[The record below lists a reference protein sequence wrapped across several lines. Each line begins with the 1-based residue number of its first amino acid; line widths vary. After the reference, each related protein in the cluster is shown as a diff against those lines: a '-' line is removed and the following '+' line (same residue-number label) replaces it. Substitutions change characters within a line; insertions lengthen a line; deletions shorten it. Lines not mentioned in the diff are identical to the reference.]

1 MRTEQQ
7 LLISLAETQSDIR
20 PMLARIADLA
30 AQGGFGIDE
39 TSRYHLRN
47 LDIQMNRVLE
57 ELTTGRQVST
67 QELRSEIRMVA
78 RTIAAIAEES
88 ER

>member
-1 MRTEQQ
+1 
-7 LLISLAETQSDIR
+7 
-20 PMLARIADLA
+20 
-30 AQGGFGIDE
+30 
-39 TSRYHLRN
+39 
-47 LDIQMNRVLE
+47 VLE